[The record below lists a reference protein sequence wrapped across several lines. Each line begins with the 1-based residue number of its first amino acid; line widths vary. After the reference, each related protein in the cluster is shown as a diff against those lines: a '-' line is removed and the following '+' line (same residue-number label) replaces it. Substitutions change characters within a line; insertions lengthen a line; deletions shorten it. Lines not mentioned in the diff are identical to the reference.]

1 MAYFTKIFGEQI
13 SNALIATNDETSIT
27 QKKKKKKTNR
37 YKSKLVINRLLEGWN
52 FIWPLSQKPLYLLR
66 TI

>member
-27 QKKKKKKTNR
+27 QKKKKKKMNR
-37 YKSKLVINRLLEGWN
+37 YKSKLVINRLLEG
-52 FIWPLSQKPLYLLR
+52 
-66 TI
+66 